1 MMILP
6 VGSGKGGVGK
16 SLLAANLSIAL
27 AEAGRRVVLADLDL
41 GASNL
46 HTMLGIRGVR
56 EGIGT
61 FLTVP
66 RMAFADILLPTE
78 YPGLAFIA
86 GDAEVPGA
94 ANLKPGQRRRLV
106 RHLQSLDC
114 DFLVLDL
121 GPGTAAGTLEFFLLA
136 GSGIVVTTP
145 ALTAILNAYLF
156 LKNAVFRLMYD
167 GAPRDSLAYEILE
180 SLRRESGALQRAYVP
195 RILARIAEEDPESGR
210 AIGALLARFKPLLV
224 LNMLEQPGRRG
235 QGGPAATLRSRVP
248 RRGSRPPRRD
258 VPRRAAEPGPELAAA
273 ACPLQTSLSALPGR
287 SQDRGKAP
295 RDEHRG
301 RGRELPHRGG
311 GGGERFPSRPSPRG
325 TRAVRRAAILAVI
338 LSAALA
344 PAASPAV
351 STAGVTFTRGRV
363 ELRHDPPGRRGRC
376 DADGDQLLAPA
387 ARREDH
393 PVVRLPFRDTRLADG
408 GP

>member
-1 MMILP
+1 MVILP

-27 AEAGRRVVLADLDL
+27 AEAGRKGRARRSGP

-106 RHLQSLDC
+106 RHLESLDC

-121 GPGTAAGTLEFFLLA
+121 GPGTAAGP
-136 GSGIVVTTP
+136 SSSSSWPVGIVVTTP

-167 GAPRDSLAYEILE
+167 GAARDSRAYQILE
-180 SLRRESGALQRAYVP
+180 SLRRESGALQRPYVP
-195 RILARIAEEDPESGR
+195 RFLARIAEEDPESGR
-210 AIGALLARFKPLLV
+210 TIGGLLERFKPLLV
-224 LNMLEQPGRRG
+224 LNMLEQPGDVDRADRLRRSTREYLG
-235 QGGPAATLRSRVP
+235 DLADLGVMYRDELQSLALSSRLPLVRYKP
-248 RRGSRPPRRD
+248 HSVLSQAVHRIAGNS
-258 VPRRAAEPGPELAAA
+258 RRASGTWTRAS
-273 ACPLQTSLSALPGR
+273 TSLRRRRRAISALPVASR
-287 SQDRGKAP
+287 NA
-295 RDEHRG
+295 
-301 RGRELPHRGG
+301 GREARGHPRRHPLDLSG
-311 GGGERFPSRPSPRG
+311 PRG
-325 TRAVRRAAILAVI
+325 QSAAPPAGCVI
-338 LSAALA
+338 LH
-344 PAASPAV
+344 
-351 STAGVTFTRGRV
+351 AGTRG
-363 ELRHDPPGRRGRC
+363 
-376 DADGDQLLAPA
+376 
-387 ARREDH
+387 
-393 PVVRLPFRDTRLADG
+393 TST
-408 GP
+408 

>member
-1 MMILP
+1 MVILP

-136 GSGIVVTTP
+136 GSGIVITTP

-167 GAPRDSLAYEILE
+167 GAARDSRAYEVLE

-224 LNMLEQPGRRG
+224 LNMLEQPGDVDRADRLRRSAREYLG
-235 QGGPAATLRSRVP
+235 VDLAHLGVMYSDELQSLALSSRLPLVRYKP
-248 RRGSRPPRRD
+248 HSVLSQAIHRIAGKLLETSIGD
-258 VPRRAAEPGPELAAA
+258 VDESFHIAEEEAESDFRL
-273 ACPLQTSLSALPGR
+273 
-287 SQDRGKAP
+287 
-295 RDEHRG
+295 
-301 RGRELPHRGG
+301 
-311 GGGERFPSRPSPRG
+311 
-325 TRAVRRAAILAVI
+325 
-338 LSAALA
+338 
-344 PAASPAV
+344 
-351 STAGVTFTRGRV
+351 
-363 ELRHDPPGRRGRC
+363 
-376 DADGDQLLAPA
+376 
-387 ARREDH
+387 ARRLEE
-393 PVVRLPFRDTRLADG
+393 R